1 MNDARYVFST
11 RFLDG
16 KVHEAMRAHF
26 RFFTILA
33 ITMLDAISLRAES
46 YSAGGA
52 NAYVQS
58 KDYQGLLQYATA
70 WTKSEP
76 DSAEAWSYLGVVN
89 GIYLKQPDKAVAPM
103 QQSLK
108 LNPAQAPGWHALGVT
123 YIQLKKYPD
132 AVTAIS
138 KAIKLNPNQ
147 PTYYNNLAAAYA
159 EMARWQDAFN
169 TLNDEKDLVEK
180 SDNAVIW
187 YNLGNGYARLEQ
199 AAPAVDAYQ
208 HAVKLNPDWAQAWTN
223 LGTMLQWGGNVQGAE
238 QAYAR
243 GAQLGDPLAAQDN
256 ARLQQALAQQAAAAK
271 SAANSN
277 SLDAII
283 NHVAKEQLENQM
295 HNDGTLNIDDH
306 LP

>member
-1 MNDARYVFST
+1 MKGNSR
-11 RFLDG
+11 LL
-16 KVHEAMRAHF
+16 
-26 RFFTILA
+26 TILA
-33 ITMLDAISLRAES
+33 VTMLGAFPAHAAN
-46 YSAGGA
+46 YSASSA
-52 NAYVQS
+52 NAFVQS
-58 KDYQGLLQYATA
+58 KDYQGLLRYSMA
-70 WTKSEP
+70 WT
-76 DSAEAWSYLGVVN
+76 SADPGSADAWSYLGVVY

-103 QQSLK
+103 QRSLQ
-108 LNPAQAPGWHALGVT
+108 LNPNQAPGWHALGVT
-123 YIQLKKYPD
+123 YIQLKKNAE
-132 AVTAIS
+132 AVGAIS

-169 TLNDEKDLVEK
+169 TLNDEKDLAEK
-180 SDNAVIW
+180 MNSAMVW

-208 HAVKLNPDWAQAWTN
+208 RAVKLSPGWAQAWTN

-243 GAQLGDPLAAQDN
+243 GAQLGDPLARQDN

-271 SAANSN
+271 NIGSQ
-277 SLDAII
+277 DAINRII
-283 NHVAKEQLENQM
+283 NRQAKEQLEIQL
-295 HNDGTLNIDDH
+295 HNEGTLNINDH

>member
-1 MNDARYVFST
+1 MKSN
-11 RFLDG
+11 
-16 KVHEAMRAHF
+16 EAMEANF
-26 RFFTILA
+26 RIFAILA
-33 ITMLDAISLRAES
+33 VTMLGVISVRAES

-58 KDYQGLLQYATA
+58 KDYQGLLRYATA
-70 WTKSEP
+70 WTNADP
-76 DSAEAWSYLGVVN
+76 DSADAWSYLGVVY

-103 QQSLK
+103 QRSLK
-108 LNPAQAPGWHALGVT
+108 LNPNQAPGWHALGVT
-123 YIQLKKYPD
+123 YIQLKKNAD
-132 AVTAIS
+132 AVGAIS

-147 PTYYNNLAAAYA
+147 PTYYNNLAVAYA
-159 EMARWQDAFN
+159 EMARWQDAYN
-169 TLNDEKDLVEK
+169 ALNDEKDLAEK
-180 SDNAVIW
+180 LDAPMVW

-199 AAPAVDAYQ
+199 AAPAVAAYQ
-208 HAVKLNPDWAQAWTN
+208 RAVKLKPDWAQAWTN

-243 GAQLGDPLAAQDN
+243 GAQLGDSLAAQDN

-271 SAANSN
+271 SGRTGN

-283 NHVAKEQLENQM
+283 NRQAKESLENQL
-295 HNDGTLNIDDH
+295 HNEGSLNINDH

>member
-1 MNDARYVFST
+1 MKST
-11 RFLDG
+11 AVLKAD
-16 KVHEAMRAHF
+16 F
-26 RFFTILA
+26 RFFAVLA
-33 ITMLDAISLRAES
+33 VTLLGAIPARAES

-52 NAYVQS
+52 NAYVRS
-58 KDYQGLLQYATA
+58 KDYQGLLHYATG
-70 WTKSEP
+70 WTNADP
-76 DSAEAWSYLGVVN
+76 DSADAWSYLGVVY

-103 QQSLK
+103 QRSLK
-108 LNPAQAPGWHALGVT
+108 LNPNQAPGWHALGVT
-123 YIQLKKYPD
+123 YIQLNKNLD
-132 AVTAIS
+132 AVGAIS

-159 EMARWQDAFN
+159 GMARWQDAFN
-169 TLNDEKDLVEK
+169 TLNDEKDLAEK
-180 SDNAVIW
+180 LDAPMVW

-199 AAPAVDAYQ
+199 AAPAVAAYQ
-208 HAVKLNPDWAQAWTN
+208 RAVKLNPGWAQAWTN

-271 SAANSN
+271 SGDSRD
-277 SLDAII
+277 SIDRII
-283 NHVAKEQLENQM
+283 NRQAKEQLEIQL
-295 HNDGTLNIDDH
+295 HNEGTLNINDH